1 MGARCV
7 PTNNVDVI
15 LQLLR
20 SGPAN
25 KQIFYSEFGPTEEVE
40 EQAGDLIVNAS
51 WSSLFSMSPL

>member
-1 MGARCV
+1 MGLRCV

-25 KQIFYSEFGPTEEVE
+25 KQIFYSPIDEAEEEEEE
-40 EQAGDLIVNAS
+40 EQGDLRVDSS
-51 WSSLFSMSPL
+51 WSSVVV